1 MPFAEVEGVSAAVGE
16 VSAAVAGVGSGDQ
29 DGGSGVDGA
38 VSTGA
43 SGSARVGCSGE
54 GVVTCG
60 GAEGAGDAEVVS
72 SSTVGHWGSS
82 GKRASV
88 SSYGQSHTLQPRLR

>member
-1 MPFAEVEGVSAAVGE
+1 EE
-16 VSAAVAGVGSGDQ
+16 

-43 SGSARVGCSGE
+43 TGRARVGCSRG
-54 GVVTCG
+54 GVVTWG
-60 GAEGAGDAEVVS
+60 GVGEAGDAEVVS

-88 SSYGQSHTLQPRLR
+88 RSYGQSHTLRPRLR